1 MENESN
7 LEILQRIEKAAD
19 RTTYAVRA
27 LAQFFYIQLTST
39 TIGSILGTVAA
50 ATGLAWLGVI
60 AGFVVTGGLIWAGIV
75 GRAELRK
82 SKIKLNGNK

>member
-1 MENESN
+1 MSDQTSQ
-7 LEILQRIEKAAD
+7 EILERIEKAAD
-19 RTTYAVRA
+19 RTTHAVRA

-39 TIGSILGTVAA
+39 TVGSILGTVAA

-60 AGFVVTGGLIWAGIV
+60 AGFVVTGGLIWAGLV

-82 SKIKLNGNK
+82 SKIRTNGK